1 MALGAKRQGKTRQ
14 KHKVSHFYFYFRQK
28 MEFMTYFVFFIHSL
42 INLKCSER
50 IPTEFEP
57 PVKKSDKKWEKKS
70 DIKWDKK

>member
-1 MALGAKRQGKTRQ
+1 
-14 KHKVSHFYFYFRQK
+14 
-28 MEFMTYFVFFIHSL
+28 MTYFVFFIHSL